1 MLDAE
6 KLKEEEEKRKK
17 EEKIKSKFVGF
28 FIKKENT
35 TSDNKKVQFGTKNF
49 KLKRLNQYHM
59 KSSKSFEDLAQ
70 ISQKHEFL

>member
-1 MLDAE
+1 LLDAE

-35 TSDNKKVQFGTKNF
+35 TSDKKVRFETKNKK
-49 KLKRLNQYHM
+49 
-59 KSSKSFEDLAQ
+59 D
-70 ISQKHEFL
+70 ISQFF